1 MTHTKVCKLAKVKI
15 GVLCG
20 NYLDCGK
27 SSYNSWRPE
36 AVSDEWEMRQV
47 SLDSSFQDLL
57 WPCVAE
63 RGAVLVQQV
72 HQFFSDHPV
81 IQNYPVS
88 YNTKKH
94 SGRAKRDPTILK
106 ILYHTTIGLSN
117 SSKNKSRNFWFFW
130 IFGLIWVPYSCV
142 IMVKRS
148 ETWFFMKDIPFWDF
162 RGGSKLEKCSFNVH
176 PSKVLS
182 ITSWCCMLAMP
193 YH

>member
-81 IQNYPVS
+81 IQNFPVS
-88 YNTKKH
+88 YKWHKTLWSSEARPHYIILTSNYNKNVEFSKKNWLWQFLIIFRFF
-94 SGRAKRDPTILK
+94 SFGFVVKR
-106 ILYHTTIGLSN
+106 
-117 SSKNKSRNFWFFW
+117 
-130 IFGLIWVPYSCV
+130 
-142 IMVKRS
+142 RS
-148 ETWFFMKDIPFWDF
+148 ETTLQNGELSSHYYKFAKF
-162 RGGSKLEKCSFNVH
+162 SKKLTFT
-176 PSKVLS
+176 
-182 ITSWCCMLAMP
+182 IFGISWIIWVS
-193 YH
+193 

>member
-81 IQNYPVS
+81 IQNFPVS
-88 YNTKKH
+88 YKWHKTLWSSEARPHYIILTSNYYRNVEFSKKI
-94 SGRAKRDPTILK
+94 DFD
-106 ILYHTTIGLSN
+106 
-117 SSKNKSRNFWFFW
+117 NFWFFLDNLSFVW
-130 IFGLIWVPYSCV
+130 ICCQAK
-142 IMVKRS
+142 KRDH
-148 ETWFFMKDIPFWDF
+148 TTKWWTF
-162 RGGSKLEKCSFNVH
+162 LT
-176 PSKVLS
+176 L
-182 ITSWCCMLAMP
+182 L
-193 YH
+193 